1 MNQDPVIP
9 IIQSI
14 ADAEDVEPSELDVQL
29 YREIST
35 DALRELVGHESDS
48 WRVKFETVNYNIEVT
63 GNGEILVDGVS
74 MKTIN

>member
-29 YREIST
+29 YHEIST
-35 DALRELVGHESDS
+35 DALRKLVGHESDS
-48 WRVKFETVNYNIEVT
+48 WQVQFETANYIIEVT
-63 GNGEILVDGVS
+63 GNGEILVDDVG
-74 MKTIN
+74 MRTIN